1 MLASMTKHDV
11 LLHILDLLLTLVIHD
26 DTHYAP
32 LVECPKH
39 FYILFNQLWTFLSR
53 LKYRLRYQKLLSC
66 DIYAYLRQNINV
78 YRYIPIEHFEKM
90 RATGVLEP
98 SNTVQ

>member
-78 YRYIPIEHFEKM
+78 YRYIPIQHLKRCGQQGF
-90 RATGVLEP
+90 
-98 SNTVQ
+98 